1 MHILRKLD
9 ALYSVEF
16 CVYSIEKKYLQTI
29 ALFSDSRRRSLTR
42 LELHFADHQP
52 LAVEAELEFD
62 EASDAVLEGDDC
74 EASAVEQLVPRVIEA
89 HRRLVVVAMAGDA
102 ETHRRCPEHAH
113 VLVERVAAVQ
123 THLGEVTHRVK
134 AEHEGE
140 RAAGDGFVAPPD
152 PLVPAGAR
160 PRAPGPAVV
169 PQPLLALVA
178 VRQLAQAAR
187 QTAGG
192 DVAIVCRVVEVD
204 VDAAPVTLLDVV
216 RDDAVWRKETREGGE
231 GKRERREETREG
243 GEGRGRGGKRKRE
256 GMGDEGRAG
265 GDGRWGGIGCDGNE
279 VDGNWT
285 GRKARNRI

>member
-1 MHILRKLD
+1 M
-9 ALYSVEF
+9 
-16 CVYSIEKKYLQTI
+16 
-29 ALFSDSRRRSLTR
+29 
-42 LELHFADHQP
+42 
-52 LAVEAELEFD
+52 ELEFD

-74 EASAVEQLVPRVIEA
+74 EASAVEQLVPRVVEA

-152 PLVPAGAR
+152 PLVPTGAR
-160 PRAPGPAVV
+160 PHAPSPAIV

-204 VDAAPVTLLDVV
+204 VDAAPVALLDVV
-216 RDDAVWRKETREGGE
+216 RDDAVWR
-231 GKRERREETREG
+231 REETHEG
-243 GEGRGRGGKRKRE
+243 GEGRRRGGEEGGEGELRE
-256 GMGDEGRAG
+256 GDM
-265 GDGRWGGIGCDGNE
+265 
-279 VDGNWT
+279 
-285 GRKARNRI
+285 